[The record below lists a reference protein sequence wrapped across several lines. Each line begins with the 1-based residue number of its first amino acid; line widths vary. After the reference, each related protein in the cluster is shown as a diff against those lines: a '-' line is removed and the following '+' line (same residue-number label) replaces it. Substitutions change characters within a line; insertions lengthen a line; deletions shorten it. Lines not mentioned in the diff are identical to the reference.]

1 MWYEIG
7 VDGADNCEERVFFFS
22 DCGNLNQSLGSFFF
36 AYGKKIPVKTLH
48 WNDFSLPLGEQQ
60 TKYFNQAPA
69 VVCPTFIERVLKI
82 SLTVRSRRVFPDDDA
97 QNKLKSN
104 QTNLYSD
111 HRSAKLCVQIGVKWV
126 ARRRFILLP
135 GSSASSSSSTFA
147 RQTNLPLRRS
157 FVFIC
162 IIYFRSSSRATAQR
176 FSALKKKRWKN
187 SQPETIQ
194 SVTAAPPGPGV

>member
-1 MWYEIG
+1 M
-7 VDGADNCEERVFFFS
+7 
-22 DCGNLNQSLGSFFF
+22 
-36 AYGKKIPVKTLH
+36 KTLH
-48 WNDFSLPLGEQQ
+48 WNDFFLPLGEQQ

-82 SLTVRSRRVFPDDDA
+82 SLTVRPRRVFPDCDDA

-126 ARRRFILLP
+126 ARRRFILLLLE
-135 GSSASSSSSTFA
+135 SSASSSSSTFA
-147 RQTNLPLRRS
+147 RQTNLPLRHS

-162 IIYFRSSSRATAQR
+162 IIYFRSSIRETAQR
-176 FSALKKKRWKN
+176 FSALKKKEMKKLSTRN
-187 SQPETIQ
+187 DPIGHGRSRLA
-194 SVTAAPPGPGV
+194 SVFKSFRGRSTPNYGFI